1 MGAKRK
7 RARQKGPQQ
16 ARSRE
21 TVRAILDAAT
31 RVLSQEGYDRASTN
45 RIAAV
50 AGVSIGSLYQFFPNK
65 EAIFVALR
73 KRFFEELTEV
83 FQAEAP
89 RLRGQRESL
98 RVGLELVLRARRK
111 NRMLHRALD
120 EQLPFSVGFDD
131 TLHQLALHLARD
143 RFSDL
148 PAAVR
153 PADREMTA
161 RICVTVLDA
170 VTRMASVQYPEY
182 LDSEEFVD
190 EVTELLWRF
199 VYRDDGRRSGSAPA
213 RSNSP
218 R

>member
-1 MGAKRK
+1 MSAKRR
-7 RARQKGPQQ
+7 RALRKLPQQ
-16 ARSRE
+16 ERSRE
-21 TVRAILDAAT
+21 TVRAILDGAT
-31 RVLSQEGYDRASTN
+31 RVLSREGYDRASTN
-45 RIAAV
+45 RIAEV
-50 AGVSIGSLYQFFPNK
+50 AGVSIGSVYQFFPNK
-65 EAIFVALR
+65 EAIFAALR
-73 KRFFEELTEV
+73 KRFFDELTVV
-83 FQAEAP
+83 FQAEAH

-131 TLHQLALHLARD
+131 TLHRLALDLAREG
-143 RFSDL
+143 FAEL

-153 PADREMTA
+153 PADSEMTA

-182 LDSEEFVD
+182 LDSEDFVD

-199 VYRDDGRRSGSAPA
+199 VYREDQPKRR
-213 RSNSP
+213 
-218 R
+218 

>member
-1 MGAKRK
+1 MSGKRR
-7 RARQKGPQQ
+7 RAQRKQPQQ

-21 TVRAILDAAT
+21 TVKAILGGAT
-31 RVLSQEGYDRASTN
+31 RVLSREGYDRASTN
-45 RIAAV
+45 QIAEA
-50 AGVSIGSLYQFFPNK
+50 AGVSIGSVYQFFPNK
-65 EAIFVALR
+65 EAIFAALR
-73 KRFFEELTEV
+73 KRFFEELTVV

-131 TLHQLALHLARD
+131 TLHELALELART
-143 RFSDL
+143 RYADL
-148 PAAVR
+148 PADLR

-199 VYRDDGRRSGSAPA
+199 VYRKDQSKHRRSSARA
-213 RSNSP
+213 
-218 R
+218 